1 MQDVAVGIVVNAGRV
16 LLGRRKAGARYQ
28 GVWEFPGGKVELDE
42 TPTMTLRR
50 ELREELGIE
59 TATLAF
65 LATHEHRYSD
75 GGHFRVWYFVVTG
88 WHGLLRPAVW
98 DEHAW
103 VPLEALESYPL
114 FEANRAILP
123 QLRQYVQSSLDEQFM
138 RIALEQAD
146 LAAQKGE
153 VPVGCVLVREGSI
166 LAVTQNRTE
175 ELRDATAHA
184 ELLAIRQAC
193 AQTGEKWLGDGTTL
207 YVTLEPCAMC
217 AGAIVLA
224 RIERIVFGAHDP
236 KAGACETLYTIT
248 SDRRLNHRASVRGGV
263 LADQARALLQRFFH
277 QRRRES

>member
-1 MQDVAVGIVVNAGRV
+1 MQDVAVAIVVSSGRV
-16 LLGRRKAGARYQ
+16 LIGKRRQNTRYD
-28 GVWEFPGGKVELDE
+28 GVWEFPGGKVEPGE
-42 TPTMTLRR
+42 TPSMTLRR

-59 TATLAF
+59 AETLAF

-75 GGHFRVWYFVVTG
+75 GGHFRVWYFVVTQWQG
-88 WHGLLRPAVW
+88 TPRPTVW
-98 DEHAW
+98 DEYAW
-103 VPLEALESYPL
+103 VMLDALASYPL

-123 QLRQYVQSSLDEQFM
+123 QLQESLQSSVDERFM
-138 RIALEQAD
+138 LVALEQAD
-146 LAAQKGE
+146 LAAQKDE
-153 VPVGCVLVREGSI
+153 VPVGCVLVRQGSI
-166 LAVTQNRTE
+166 LAVTHNRTE

-193 AQTGEKWLGDGTTL
+193 ARMGSKWLGRGTTL